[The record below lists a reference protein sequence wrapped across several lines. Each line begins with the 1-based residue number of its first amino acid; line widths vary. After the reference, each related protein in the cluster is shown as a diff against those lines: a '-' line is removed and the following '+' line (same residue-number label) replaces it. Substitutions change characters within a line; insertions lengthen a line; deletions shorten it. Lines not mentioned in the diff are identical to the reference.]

1 MIAYKRQDGMLLR
14 LPDDEYESPA
24 LWAAHMFVFDHVP
37 AAVAE
42 YGRLKAEILAEA

>member
-14 LPDDEYESPA
+14 LPGDEYESPA
-24 LWAAHMFVFDHVP
+24 LWAADMFDHVP

-42 YGRLKAEILAEA
+42 YDRLKAGIHAEA